1 MVLLLAMMSN
11 GSAAEWVKVRGLSEA
26 GITVYADPTTIRRSG
41 DMVKMLDMY
50 LAYRPVGVVLREYR
64 ACNQPFPCCPKQ

>member
-26 GITVYADPTTIRRSG
+26 GITVYAEPATYPQ
-41 DMVKMLDMY
+41 V
-50 LAYRPVGVVLREYR
+50 
-64 ACNQPFPCCPKQ
+64 